1 MNEVPARAPTYRQV
15 LSNGEFRALYSA
27 RVLSDWGDAI
37 ARVAISALVLHR
49 SGSAMFAA
57 AVFAVSFLPQVFGQ
71 ALLAP
76 YADRVSRRTLLVVCD
91 LLRAAFVAVLVL
103 AVVVDVPLLVLLVL
117 LFVVELVGAPFFAA
131 GYALLTELFDD
142 RSEFLRASSLTSLT
156 SQLNQVL
163 GVALGGLVVGFL
175 GAERALW
182 IDAATFIVSA
192 VFLST
197 SVRPR
202 AAAAAL
208 GLPGPA
214 DLARDV
220 RAGLAHLRQ
229 DQSLR
234 ALLVLAWVMTLV
246 LVAPEAVALPY
257 AASHGED
264 AKVGGILLAAVPFG
278 AVIGVAVVGR
288 WRPVVQVRR
297 MLPLASFAPL
307 PLLGLVVDPSW
318 PVAAVLFVLSGLF
331 QGFMVPLM
339 ATYSLLAPDAMRGR
353 LNGLAGS
360 GFALVTALA
369 FLVVGALA
377 DLTSEAAAVVLAAL
391 ATSVFLA
398 VTWAVWPRQQL
409 IDSAARTYS

>member
-1 MNEVPARAPTYRQV
+1 MPSYRRV
-15 LSNGEFRALYSA
+15 LSNGEFRALYGA
-27 RVLSDWGDAI
+27 RVLSDWGDAM

-49 SGSAMFAA
+49 SGSALFAA

-91 LLRAAFVAVLVL
+91 GLRAAFVAVLVL
-103 AVVVDVPLLVLLVL
+103 AVAVEVPLALLLAL

-131 GYALLTELFDD
+131 GYALLTELFVD
-142 RSEFLRASSLTSLT
+142 RALFLRASSLTSLT

-163 GVALGGLVVGFL
+163 GVALGGLVVGVL

-182 IDAATFIVSA
+182 IDAGTFVVSGIMLA
-192 VFLST
+192 L

-208 GLPGPA
+208 GLPGLG

-220 RAGLAHLRQ
+220 RDGLAHLRH
-229 DQSLR
+229 DPSLR

-257 AASHGED
+257 AAAHGAD
-264 AKVGGILLAAVPFG
+264 AKAGGVLLAAVPFG
-278 AVIGVAVVGR
+278 AVLGVALVGR
-288 WRPVVQVRR
+288 WHPVAQVRR
-297 MLPLASFAPL
+297 MLPLASCAPL
-307 PLLGLVVDPSW
+307 PLLGVVADPSW
-318 PVAAVLFVLSGLF
+318 PVAAGLFVLSGLC

-339 ATYSLLAPDAMRGR
+339 ATYALLAPDEMRGR

-377 DLTSEAAAVVLAAL
+377 DLTTEATAVVVAAVV
-391 ATSVFLA
+391 TGVFLA
-398 VTWAVWPRQQL
+398 ATWAVWPRQRL
-409 IDSAARTYS
+409 VDSAVATYS

>member
-1 MNEVPARAPTYRQV
+1 VSEVEGGVPSYRRV
-15 LSNGEFRALYSA
+15 LRNGEFRALYGA
-27 RVLSDWGDAI
+27 RVLSDWGDAM

-49 SGSAMFAA
+49 SGSATFAA

-91 LLRAAFVAVLVL
+91 LLRAAFVALLVL

-142 RSEFLRASSLTSLT
+142 RSLFLRASSLTSLT

-163 GVALGGLVVGFL
+163 GVALGGLVVGVL
-175 GAERALW
+175 GPQRALW
-182 IDAATFIVSA
+182 IDAATFVVSA
-192 VFLST
+192 VILAR

-208 GLPGPA
+208 GLPGLR
-214 DLARDV
+214 DLGRDV
-220 RAGLAHLRQ
+220 RDGLAHLRH

-257 AASHGED
+257 AAAHGAD
-264 AKVGGILLAAVPFG
+264 TTAGGVLLAAVPFG
-278 AVIGVAVVGR
+278 AVIGVAIVGR

-297 MLPLASFAPL
+297 MLPLASCAPL
-307 PLLGLVVDPSW
+307 PLLVLVVDPDW
-318 PVAAVLFVLSGLF
+318 PVAAVLFVLSGLC

-339 ATYSLLAPDAMRGR
+339 ATYALLAPDAMRGR

-360 GFALVTALA
+360 GFALVTAVA
-369 FLVVGALA
+369 FLLVGALA
-377 DLTSEAAAVVLAAL
+377 DLTTESTAVVIASV
-391 ATSVFLA
+391 ATSVFLGL
-398 VTWAVWPRQQL
+398 TWAVWPRQQL
-409 IDSAARTYS
+409 VDSAARTYA

>member
-1 MNEVPARAPTYRQV
+1 VSEVPAQVPTYRQV
-15 LSNGEFRALYSA
+15 LSNGEFRALYGA

-103 AVVVDVPLLVLLVL
+103 AVALDVPLLVLLVL

-142 RSEFLRASSLTSLT
+142 RSVFLRASSLTSLT

-192 VFLST
+192 VILST

-208 GLPGPA
+208 GLPGLA
-214 DLARDV
+214 DLAHDV
-220 RAGLAHLRQ
+220 RDGLAHLRQ

-234 ALLVLAWVMTLV
+234 ALLILAWVMTLV

-257 AASHGED
+257 AASHGAD
-264 AKVGGILLAAVPFG
+264 AKVGGVLLAAVPFG

-288 WRPVVQVRR
+288 WPPVAQVRR
-297 MLPLASFAPL
+297 MLPVASAAPL
-307 PLLGLVVDPSW
+307 PLLFLVVDPSW
-318 PVAAVLFVLSGLF
+318 PVAALLFVLSGLC

-339 ATYSLLAPDAMRGR
+339 ATYALLAPDAMRGR

-377 DLTSEAAAVVLAAL
+377 DLTSESFAVVLAAL

-409 IDSAARTYS
+409 IDSAVQTYS

>member
-1 MNEVPARAPTYRQV
+1 MPSYRRV
-15 LSNGEFRALYSA
+15 LSNGEFRALYGA
-27 RVLSDWGDAI
+27 RVLSDWGDAM

-49 SGSAMFAA
+49 SGSALFAA

-91 LLRAAFVAVLVL
+91 GLRAAFVAVLVL
-103 AVVVDVPLLVLLVL
+103 AVAVEVPLALLLAL

-131 GYALLTELFDD
+131 GYALLTELFVD
-142 RSEFLRASSLTSLT
+142 RALFLRASSLTSLT

-163 GVALGGLVVGFL
+163 GVALGGLVVGVL

-182 IDAATFIVSA
+182 IDAGTFVVSGIMLA
-192 VFLST
+192 L

-208 GLPGPA
+208 GLPGLG

-220 RAGLAHLRQ
+220 RDGLAHLRH
-229 DQSLR
+229 DPSLR

-257 AASHGED
+257 AAAHGAD
-264 AKVGGILLAAVPFG
+264 AKAGGVLLAAVPFG
-278 AVIGVAVVGR
+278 AVLGVALVGR
-288 WRPVVQVRR
+288 WHPVAQVRR
-297 MLPLASFAPL
+297 MLPLASCAPL
-307 PLLGLVVDPSW
+307 PLLGVIVDPSW
-318 PVAAVLFVLSGLF
+318 PVAAGLFVLSGLC

-339 ATYSLLAPDAMRGR
+339 ATYALLAPDEMRGR

-377 DLTSEAAAVVLAAL
+377 DLTTEATAVVVAAVV
-391 ATSVFLA
+391 TGVFLA
-398 VTWAVWPRQQL
+398 ATWAVWPRQRL
-409 IDSAARTYS
+409 VDSAVATYS

>member
-1 MNEVPARAPTYRQV
+1 VPSYRRV
-15 LSNGEFRALYSA
+15 LSNGEFRALYGA
-27 RVLSDWGDAI
+27 RVLSDWGDAM

-49 SGSAMFAA
+49 SGSALFAA

-91 LLRAAFVAVLVL
+91 GLRAAFVAVLVL
-103 AVVVDVPLLVLLVL
+103 AVAVEVPLALLLAL

-131 GYALLTELFDD
+131 SYALLTELFVD
-142 RSEFLRASSLTSLT
+142 RALFLRASSLTSLT

-163 GVALGGLVVGFL
+163 GVALGGLVVGVL

-182 IDAATFIVSA
+182 IDAGTFVVSGIMLA
-192 VFLST
+192 L

-208 GLPGPA
+208 GLPGLG

-220 RAGLAHLRQ
+220 RDGLAHLRH
-229 DQSLR
+229 DPSLR

-257 AASHGED
+257 AAAHGAD
-264 AKVGGILLAAVPFG
+264 AKAGGVLLAAVPFG
-278 AVIGVAVVGR
+278 AVLGVAVVGR
-288 WRPVVQVRR
+288 WHPVTQVRR
-297 MLPLASFAPL
+297 MLPLASCAPL
-307 PLLGLVVDPSW
+307 PLLGIVTDPSW
-318 PVAAVLFVLSGLF
+318 PVAAGLFVLSGLC

-339 ATYSLLAPDAMRGR
+339 ATYALLAPDEMRGR

-360 GFALVTALA
+360 GFALVTAVA

-377 DLTSEAAAVVLAAL
+377 DLTTEATAVVVAAVV
-391 ATSVFLA
+391 TGVFLA
-398 VTWAVWPRQQL
+398 ATWAVWPRRRL
-409 IDSAARTYS
+409 VDSAVATYS

>member
-1 MNEVPARAPTYRQV
+1 VTDGPPRTPTYHQV
-15 LSNGEFRALYSA
+15 LSNGEFRALFTA

-91 LLRAAFVAVLVL
+91 LLRASFVAILVL
-103 AVVVDVPLLVLLVL
+103 AVVLHVPLLVLLVL

-142 RSEFLRASSLTSLT
+142 RAMFLRASSLTSLT

-175 GAERALW
+175 GATRAPW
-182 IDAATFIVSA
+182 IDPAPLIVSA
-192 VFLST
+192 VILSM

-208 GLPGPA
+208 GLPGLG
-214 DLARDV
+214 DLVHDV
-220 RAGLAHLRQ
+220 RDGLSHLRR

-234 ALLVLAWVMTLV
+234 ALLVLAWVMPLV

-264 AKVGGILLAAVPFG
+264 AKVGGVLLAAVPFG
-278 AVIGVAVVGR
+278 AVVGVWLVGR
-288 WRPVVQVRR
+288 WSPLAQVRR
-297 MLPLASFAPL
+297 MLPLASLAPV
-307 PLLGLVVDPSW
+307 PLLGLVADPSW
-318 PVAAVLFVLSGLF
+318 PVAALLFVLSGLC

-360 GFALVTALA
+360 GFALVTAIA
-369 FLVVGALA
+369 FVAVGALA
-377 DLTSEAAAVVLAAL
+377 DLTTEATAVVVAAV
-391 ATSVFLA
+391 ATGLFLG

>member
-1 MNEVPARAPTYRQV
+1 V
-15 LSNGEFRALYSA
+15 LSNGEFCALYGA

-37 ARVAISALVLHR
+37 ARVAISALVLQR

-91 LLRAAFVAVLVL
+91 LLRAGFVAVLVL
-103 AVVVDVPLLVLLVL
+103 AVAVHLPLTLLLVL
-117 LFVVELVGAPFFAA
+117 LFVVERVGAPFFAA
-131 GYALLTELFDD
+131 GYALLTELFED
-142 RSEFLRASSLTSLT
+142 RSLFLRASALTSLT

-163 GVALGGLVVGFL
+163 GVALGGLVVGVL

-182 IDAATFIVSA
+182 IDAGTFVLSA
-192 VFLST
+192 IILSLA
-197 SVRPR
+197 VRPR

-208 GLPGPA
+208 GLPGLV
-214 DLARDV
+214 DLGRDV
-220 RAGLAHLRQ
+220 REGLAHLRH
-229 DQSLR
+229 DTSLR

-257 AASHGED
+257 AASHGAD
-264 AKVGGILLAAVPFG
+264 AKAGGVLLAAVPFG

-297 MLPLASFAPL
+297 MLPLATLAPL
-307 PLLGLVVDPSW
+307 PLLGLVVVPAW
-318 PVAAVLFVLSGLF
+318 PVAGALFVLSGF
-331 QGFMVPLM
+331 CQGFMVPLM
-339 ATYSLLAPDAMRGR
+339 ATYALLAPDAMRGR

-360 GFALVTALA
+360 GFARVSAVA

-377 DLTSEAAAVVLAAL
+377 DLTAPATAVVLAAL
-391 ATSVFLA
+391 ATGVFLA
-398 VTWAVWPRQQL
+398 VTWRLWPRRL
-409 IDSAARTYS
+409 MFERARQTYG

>member
-1 MNEVPARAPTYRQV
+1 V
-15 LSNGEFRALYSA
+15 LANGEFRALYVA

-49 SGSAMFAA
+49 SGSATFAA

-103 AVVVDVPLLVLLVL
+103 AVATQLPLTLLLVL

-131 GYALLTELFDD
+131 GYALLTELFED
-142 RSEFLRASSLTSLT
+142 RALFLRASSLTSLT

-163 GVALGGLVVGFL
+163 GVALGGLVVGVL

-182 IDAATFIVSA
+182 IDAATFVVSA
-192 VFLST
+192 VILSRA
-197 SVRPR
+197 VRPR
-202 AAAAAL
+202 AAAAAV
-208 GLPGPA
+208 GLPGLA
-214 DLARDV
+214 DLGRDV
-220 RAGLAHLRQ
+220 RQGLAHLRQ
-229 DQSLR
+229 DVSLR

-257 AASHGED
+257 AAAHGAD
-264 AKVGGILLAAVPFG
+264 SKAGGVLLAAVPFG
-278 AVIGVAVVGR
+278 AMVGVAVVGR

-297 MLPLASFAPL
+297 MLPLATLAPL
-307 PLLGLVVDPSW
+307 PLLGLVADPDW
-318 PVAAVLFVLSGLF
+318 PLAALLFVLSGVC

-339 ATYSLLAPDAMRGR
+339 ATYALLAPDAMRGR

-369 FLVVGALA
+369 FLLVGALA
-377 DLTSEAAAVVLAAL
+377 DLTAPATAVVLAAV
-391 ATSVFLA
+391 ATGVFLA
-398 VTWAVWPRQQL
+398 VTWAAWPRRQ
-409 IDSAARTYS
+409 IIESAARTYS

>member
-1 MNEVPARAPTYRQV
+1 VPSYRRV
-15 LSNGEFRALYSA
+15 LGNREFQALYGA
-27 RVLSDWGDAI
+27 RVLSDWGDAM
-37 ARVAISALVLHR
+37 ARVAISALVLHQ
-49 SGSAMFAA
+49 SGSATFAA

-91 LLRAAFVAVLVL
+91 LLRAGFVAVLVL
-103 AVVVDVPLLVLLVL
+103 AVALDVPLALLLVL

-142 RSEFLRASSLTSLT
+142 RSLFLRASSLTSLT

-163 GVALGGLVVGFL
+163 GVALGGLVVGVL
-175 GAERALW
+175 GPRRALW
-182 IDAATFIVSA
+182 IDAATFVVSA
-192 VFLST
+192 VILSR

-208 GLPGPA
+208 GLPGLR
-214 DLARDV
+214 DLGRDV
-220 RAGLAHLRQ
+220 RDGLAHLRQ

-234 ALLVLAWVMTLV
+234 ALLVLAWVMTLA

-257 AASHGED
+257 AAAHG
-264 AKVGGILLAAVPFG
+264 ASTTAGGVLLAAVPFG
-278 AVIGVAVVGR
+278 AVIGVGVVGR
-288 WRPVVQVRR
+288 WRPVIQVRR
-297 MLPLASFAPL
+297 MLPLATCAPL

-318 PVAAVLFVLSGLF
+318 PVAAVLFVLSGLC

-339 ATYSLLAPDAMRGR
+339 ATYALLAPDVMRGR

-360 GFALVTALA
+360 GFALVTAAA

-377 DLTSEAAAVVLAAL
+377 DLTSPAGAVVVAAL
-391 ATSVFLA
+391 ATGVFLG
-398 VTWAVWPRQQL
+398 VTWLTWPRQRL
-409 IDSAARTYS
+409 IDSAARTYA

>member
-1 MNEVPARAPTYRQV
+1 VPSYRRV
-15 LSNGEFRALYSA
+15 LSNGEFRALYGA
-27 RVLSDWGDAI
+27 RVLSDWGDAM

-49 SGSAMFAA
+49 SGSALFAA

-91 LLRAAFVAVLVL
+91 GLRAAFVAVLVL
-103 AVVVDVPLLVLLVL
+103 AVAVEVPLALLLAL

-131 GYALLTELFDD
+131 GYALLTELFVD
-142 RSEFLRASSLTSLT
+142 RALFLRASSLTSLT

-163 GVALGGLVVGFL
+163 GVALGGLVVGVL

-182 IDAATFIVSA
+182 IDAGTFVVSGIMLA
-192 VFLST
+192 L

-208 GLPGPA
+208 GLPGLG

-220 RAGLAHLRQ
+220 RDGLAHLRH
-229 DQSLR
+229 DPSLR

-257 AASHGED
+257 AAAHGAD
-264 AKVGGILLAAVPFG
+264 AKAGGVLLAAVPFG
-278 AVIGVAVVGR
+278 AVLGVAVVGR
-288 WRPVVQVRR
+288 WHPVTQVRR
-297 MLPLASFAPL
+297 MLPLASCAPL
-307 PLLGLVVDPSW
+307 PLLGIVTDPSW
-318 PVAAVLFVLSGLF
+318 PVAAGLFVLSGLC

-339 ATYSLLAPDAMRGR
+339 ATYALLAPDEMRGR

-360 GFALVTALA
+360 GFALVTAVA

-377 DLTSEAAAVVLAAL
+377 DLTTEATAVVVAAVV
-391 ATSVFLA
+391 TGVFLA
-398 VTWAVWPRQQL
+398 ATWAVWPRRRL
-409 IDSAARTYS
+409 VDSAVATYS

>member
-1 MNEVPARAPTYRQV
+1 VNEVQGRPPTYRQV
-15 LSNGEFRALYSA
+15 LTNGEFRALYGA

-91 LLRAAFVAVLVL
+91 LLRAAFVAILVL
-103 AVVVDVPLLVLLVL
+103 AVALDVPLLVLLVL

-142 RSEFLRASSLTSLT
+142 RAEFLRASSLTSLT

-163 GVALGGLVVGFL
+163 GVALGGLVVGVL
-175 GAERALW
+175 GAGRALW

-192 VFLST
+192 VILST

-208 GLPGPA
+208 GLPGLA
-214 DLARDV
+214 DLAHDV
-220 RAGLAHLRQ
+220 RDGLAHLRQ

-257 AASHGED
+257 AASHGAD
-264 AKVGGILLAAVPFG
+264 AKVGGVLLAAVPFG

-288 WRPVVQVRR
+288 WRPIAQVRR
-297 MLPLASFAPL
+297 MLPLASCAPL

-318 PVAAVLFVLSGLF
+318 PVAAVLFVLSGLC

>member
-1 MNEVPARAPTYRQV
+1 MLA
-15 LSNGEFRALYSA
+15 NGEFRALYGA
-27 RVLSDWGDAI
+27 RVLSDWGDSI
-37 ARVAISALVLHR
+37 ARVAISVLVLHR
-49 SGSAMFAA
+49 SGSALFAA

-91 LLRAAFVAVLVL
+91 LLRAGFVAVLVL
-103 AVVVDVPLLVLLVL
+103 AVVLDLPLVLLLVL

-142 RSEFLRASSLTSLT
+142 HGLFLRASSLTSLT

-175 GAERALW
+175 GARRALW
-182 IDAATFIVSA
+182 VDVATFVVSA
-192 VFLST
+192 AILGM

-208 GLPGPA
+208 GLPGLG
-214 DLARDV
+214 DLGRDV

-257 AASHGED
+257 AASHGAD
-264 AKVGGILLAAVPFG
+264 AKAGGVLLAAVPFG
-278 AVIGVAVVGR
+278 AVVGVALVGR
-288 WRPVVQVRR
+288 WEPVQQVRR
-297 MLPLASFAPL
+297 MLPLASCAPV
-307 PLLGLVVDPSW
+307 PLLLLVLDPPW
-318 PVAAVLFVLSGLF
+318 PVATGLFVLSGLC

-339 ATYSLLAPDAMRGR
+339 ATYALLAPDAMRGR

-369 FLVVGALA
+369 FLLVGALA
-377 DLTSEAAAVVLAAL
+377 DLTSPARAVVLAAV
-391 ATSVFLA
+391 ATAVFLA
-398 VTWAVWPRQQL
+398 ATWWLWPQRQVF
-409 IDSAARTYS
+409 DRARETYG

>member
-1 MNEVPARAPTYRQV
+1 VPSYRRV
-15 LSNGEFRALYSA
+15 LSNGEFRALYGA
-27 RVLSDWGDAI
+27 RVLSDWGDAM

-49 SGSAMFAA
+49 SGSALFAA

-91 LLRAAFVAVLVL
+91 GLRAAFVAVLVL
-103 AVVVDVPLLVLLVL
+103 AVAVEVPLALLLAL

-131 GYALLTELFDD
+131 GYALLTELFVD
-142 RSEFLRASSLTSLT
+142 RALFLRASSLTSLT

-163 GVALGGLVVGFL
+163 GVALGGLVVGVL

-182 IDAATFIVSA
+182 IDAGTFVVSGIMLA
-192 VFLST
+192 L

-208 GLPGPA
+208 GLPGLG

-220 RAGLAHLRQ
+220 RDGLAHLRH
-229 DQSLR
+229 DPSLR

-257 AASHGED
+257 AAAHGAD
-264 AKVGGILLAAVPFG
+264 AKAGGVLLAAVPFG
-278 AVIGVAVVGR
+278 AVLGVALVGR
-288 WRPVVQVRR
+288 WHPVAQVRR
-297 MLPLASFAPL
+297 MLPLASCAPL
-307 PLLGLVVDPSW
+307 PLLGVVVDPSW
-318 PVAAVLFVLSGLF
+318 PVAAGLFVLSGLC

-339 ATYSLLAPDAMRGR
+339 ATYALLAPDEMRGR

-377 DLTSEAAAVVLAAL
+377 DLTTEATAVVVAAVV
-391 ATSVFLA
+391 TGVFLA
-398 VTWAVWPRQQL
+398 ATWAVWPRQRL
-409 IDSAARTYS
+409 VDSAVATYS